1 MTPEPAPRST
11 LATTPSR
18 RALLAAALGTA
29 AGALLPRGT
38 VAAAQSPSDGLTDLE
53 RQEPERLLAVV
64 SRTRPVDPL
73 DYVPPDLVR
82 WRDGPY
88 ELRAEVAEHLGR
100 LVDDA
105 AAAGLGLRVI
115 SGFRSY
121 RTQAET
127 HASWVRRR
135 GRRAAE
141 AVSAR
146 PGHSEHQTGLAVDV
160 DSTDG
165 FCYLDACFGDTPEG
179 RWVGRHAH
187 RHGFVLSFPRGTRHR
202 TGITYEPW
210 HLRYVGPTAAGR
222 MRRWGVALLA
232 DYVSAPHASAGLGT
246 WLGGPP

>member
-1 MTPEPAPRST
+1 SRPRAPRWRRPRH
-11 LATTPSR
+11 AVRCSR
-18 RALLAAALGTA
+18 RPSARRPVPSSRAARWRLHS
-29 AGALLPRGT
+29 P
-38 VAAAQSPSDGLTDLE
+38 PSDGLTDLE

-73 DYVPPDLVR
+73 DYVPRDLVR

-135 GRRAAE
+135 GRR
-141 AVSAR
+141 
-146 PGHSEHQTGLAVDV
+146 
-160 DSTDG
+160 
-165 FCYLDACFGDTPEG
+165 
-179 RWVGRHAH
+179 
-187 RHGFVLSFPRGTRHR
+187 
-202 TGITYEPW
+202 
-210 HLRYVGPTAAGR
+210 
-222 MRRWGVALLA
+222 
-232 DYVSAPHASAGLGT
+232 
-246 WLGGPP
+246 